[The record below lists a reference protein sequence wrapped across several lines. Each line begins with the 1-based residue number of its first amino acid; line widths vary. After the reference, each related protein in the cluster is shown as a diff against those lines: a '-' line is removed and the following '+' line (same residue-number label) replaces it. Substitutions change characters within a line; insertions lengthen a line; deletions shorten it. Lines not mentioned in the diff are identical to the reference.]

1 MRGMETRVTD
11 NPQYGRYEVRVDGE
25 LAGFTLYRDRGED
38 RISLTHT
45 EVFDEFE
52 GRGVGSALVAG
63 TLDDLRSNGLAVLPV
78 CPFVRAYI
86 RDHPEY
92 LDLVPESE
100 RSRFEL

>member
-1 MRGMETRVTD
+1 METRVAD
-11 NPQYGRYEVRVDGE
+11 SPAYGRYEIHVDGK
-25 LAGFTLYRDRGED
+25 LAGFTLYRDRGSD

-63 TLDDLRSNGLAVLPV
+63 TLDDLRARGMVVLPL

-100 RSRFEL
+100 RPRFEL

>member
-1 MRGMETRVTD
+1 METRVGD
-11 NPQYGRYEVRVDGE
+11 NPDYGRYEIHVDGT
-25 LAGFTLYRDRGED
+25 LAGFTLYRDRGER

-45 EVFDEFE
+45 QVFDDFK
-52 GRGVGSALVAG
+52 GRGVGSTLVAG
-63 TLDDLRSNGLAVLPV
+63 TLDDLRSREIEVLPL

-86 RDHPEY
+86 RDHSEY